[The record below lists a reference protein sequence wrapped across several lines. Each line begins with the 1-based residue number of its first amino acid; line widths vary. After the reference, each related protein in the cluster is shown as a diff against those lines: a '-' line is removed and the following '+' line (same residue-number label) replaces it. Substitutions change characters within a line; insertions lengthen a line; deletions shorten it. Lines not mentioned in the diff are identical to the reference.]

1 MSNPAKENNTTPAW
15 MRPTRK
21 LTEAE
26 RKELRDAI
34 SGYVGRRKAE
44 GVRMNHTDFLRYQAE
59 SVKRA
64 SMPPVAK
71 HSQTKTN
78 QPQKEAA

>member
-1 MSNPAKENNTTPAW
+1 MRYQAVPDQANNRHISNK
-15 MRPTRK
+15 TRCNPR
-21 LTEAE
+21 LESEAIMTQE
-26 RKELRDAI
+26 QID
-34 SGYVGRRKAE
+34 
-44 GVRMNHTDFLRYQAE
+44 RYQAE

-64 SMPPVAK
+64 NLPPVAK

>member
-1 MSNPAKENNTTPAW
+1 MTSEQIA
-15 MRPTRK
+15 
-21 LTEAE
+21 
-26 RKELRDAI
+26 
-34 SGYVGRRKAE
+34 
-44 GVRMNHTDFLRYQAE
+44 RYQEE

-78 QPQKEAA
+78 LPHKEAA